1 MDDRLTMLM
10 APLTGYRLLDGGTL
24 EEGSIIGFRKGGDE
38 CLYVPRTEEEKGMEW
53 IPVGSFSV
61 DPEAVTP
68 PDMLPDPAAETPPG
82 EEAHQEGEPSAP
94 DQGRGPFGRSVRRR
108 PELE

>member
-1 MDDRLTMLM
+1 MDGHLTMLM
-10 APLTGYRLLDGGTL
+10 APLTGYRLLDGGKL
-24 EEGSIIGFRKGGDE
+24 EEGSIIGFRRDGEE

-53 IPVGSFSV
+53 ILIGQFSV

-68 PDMLPDPAAETPPG
+68 PDILPTEEPPSG
-82 EEAHQEGEPSAP
+82 EEAAPQEGGEPSA
-94 DQGRGPFGRSVRRR
+94 DSGRGPFGRSVRRR